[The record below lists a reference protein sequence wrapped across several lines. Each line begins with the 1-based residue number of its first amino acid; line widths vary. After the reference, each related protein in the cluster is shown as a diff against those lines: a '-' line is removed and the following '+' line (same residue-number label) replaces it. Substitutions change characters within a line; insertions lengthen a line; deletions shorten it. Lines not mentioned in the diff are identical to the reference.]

1 MASVAQEEVQAAR
14 PAAAERRVRARLVRV
29 SHVGFVLQ
37 EELQEEEHGFKWVQ
51 DGGAARARHSQLCS
65 RHRGEGER
73 LPRKGSSCR
82 LPVSLGM
89 QEHIL
94 PAGIPL
100 LGPGTRGVRSPY
112 VLCAAQESTTDLCW
126 PVYSSAAIL
135 PLVVL
140 CLCRVCCNLYTSR
153 VVLTY
158 ACPSGSRFGL

>member
-1 MASVAQEEVQAAR
+1 MASAAQEEVKATR
-14 PAAAERRVRARLVRV
+14 PAPAERRVRARLVRV

-73 LPRKGSSCR
+73 LPRKGSSYR
-82 LPVSLGM
+82 LPASLGM

-94 PAGIPL
+94 PAGTPL
-100 LGPGTRGVRSPY
+100 LGPGTRGVRVRSPY
-112 VLCAAQESTTDLCW
+112 VLCVAQESGTDLCC
-126 PVYSSAAIL
+126 PVYSGSAIL

-140 CLCRVCCNLYTSR
+140 CLCRVCCNLYTPR
-153 VVLTY
+153 ATCITN
-158 ACPSGSRFGL
+158 ACSFPL